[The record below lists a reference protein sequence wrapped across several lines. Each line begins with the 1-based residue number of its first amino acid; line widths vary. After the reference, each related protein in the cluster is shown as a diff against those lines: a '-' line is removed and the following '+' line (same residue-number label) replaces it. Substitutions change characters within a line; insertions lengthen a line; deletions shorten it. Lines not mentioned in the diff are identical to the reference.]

1 MLAPID
7 LATRPQGIDHLLWD
21 DATMVVIT
29 DRNPLQPL
37 NFYLSPSS
45 NQSTNVAPADFR
57 FLRSGWPSATFT
69 IQVDLL
75 AVEP

>member
-1 MLAPID
+1 MDFRVLAPID
-7 LATRPQGIDHLLWD
+7 LATRPQGIDHLWD

-45 NQSTNVAPADFR
+45 NQSTYVGPGDSR
-57 FLRSGWPSATFT
+57 FLRR
-69 IQVDLL
+69 
-75 AVEP
+75 